1 MRMDGLIELK
11 KEASRRA
18 FLVGAMRSA
27 GLVAGVAGFGP
38 VVEKLAAAT
47 TRGADS
53 RLPYEVFAQI
63 GRTVIPVD
71 NDPGWE
77 TFEPDITNFGL
88 DVFVG
93 QVFLNGSALGFGGFK
108 DGLELLNKIPEDI
121 GYGRKFLEMN
131 EAAQL
136 TYFSDILVSRFE
148 NDGVQEILDF
158 IFILSLV
165 GTKATFFS
173 NFPRHRAIR
182 NAEYQVLPA
191 SSIKTGWDIMRW
203 KGPVGPEEERQLRE
217 KYKDLEELPG
227 VDVTNPYI

>member
-1 MRMDGLIELK
+1 MRMDGLLELK
-11 KEASRRA
+11 KEVSRRG
-18 FLVGAMRSA
+18 FLVGALRSA
-27 GLVAGVAGFGP
+27 GLAAGIGFSP
-38 VVEKLAAAT
+38 AVEKLAAAT
-47 TRGADS
+47 SRSADAK
-53 RLPYEVFAQI
+53 LPYDVFAQI

-93 QVFLNGSALGFGGFK
+93 QVFLNGSSLGFGGFK
-108 DGLELLNKIPEDI
+108 DGLELLNTIPEDI

-131 EAAQL
+131 EPARL

-165 GTKATFFS
+165 ATKATFFS
-173 NFPRHRAIR
+173 NFPRHRANR
-182 NAEYQVLPA
+182 GAEFQVLPA
-191 SSIKTGWDIMRW
+191 SSVKTGWDIMRW

-217 KYKDLEELPG
+217 KYKDVQELPG
-227 VDVTNPYI
+227 VDLTNPYI